1 MDQMPI
7 LVYKD
12 VSIMPIF
19 DLEEVR
25 DNRITRERT
34 DKITLGTS
42 ESTGIGFTKCLESLS
57 AELQEGLEESDG
69 SH

>member
-1 MDQMPI
+1 MDQMSI

-25 DNRITRERT
+25 DNRVTRERT
-34 DKITLGTS
+34 DKITLCTS
-42 ESTGIGFTKCLESLS
+42 ESTGIGFTECLESLS
-57 AELQEGLEESDG
+57 AELQEGLEEGDG